1 MIKELLNFFKKEE
14 IQQEKI
20 NYQIKVKTVY
30 PDNYPKNG
38 NSNERFNYYAKNSDL
53 IPLTK

>member
-1 MIKELLNFFKKEE
+1 MIKELLNYYKKEE
-14 IQQEKI
+14 KQQQRI

>member
-14 IQQEKI
+14 KQQEKI

-38 NSNERFNYYAKNSDL
+38 IKYYKSYKLDRL
-53 IPLTK
+53 L

>member
-14 IQQEKI
+14 KQQEKI

-30 PDNYPKNG
+30 PYNYPKNG

>member
-14 IQQEKI
+14 KQQEKI
-20 NYQIKVKTVY
+20 NYQIRVKSYY
-30 PDNYPKNG
+30 PDNYPIDG